1 MENICITGGAQGADT
16 LFALYASKAGH
27 RVFNYSFPN
36 HGVHSKIGI
45 KVDVVSGVEAKWDN
59 YLDLTNEVVNRQIS
73 GMSLY
78 SRNLLRRNMAIA
90 NDTVTC
96 LYAVTY
102 LDPEKD
108 MMVKGGTAWAVYRAG
123 ALDIPVFLFDT
134 GTEKWYE
141 FGHFGYDFVLMD
153 RLPPKPHGTYGA
165 VGSRQLTPAGENAI
179 ISLYN
184 MEN

>member
-16 LFALYASKAGH
+16 LFALHAASVGH

-36 HGVHSKIGI
+36 HGVHSKVGI
-45 KVDVVSGVEAKWDN
+45 KIDVVSGVEAKWDN
-59 YLDLTNEVVNRQIS
+59 YLDITNEIVDREIA
-73 GMSLY
+73 GMSVY

-90 NDTVTC
+90 HDTSTC

-108 MMVKGGTAWAVYRAG
+108 MKVKGGTAWAVYRAFH
-123 ALDIPVFLFDT
+123 LDIPVFLFDT

-141 FGHFGYDFVLMD
+141 FAHFGHEFWPLN
-153 RLPPKPHGTYGA
+153 RNPPKPVGTYGA
-165 VGSRQLTPAGENAI
+165 VGSRELTTAGINAI
-179 ISLYN
+179 KSLY
-184 MEN
+184 ETEH